1 MLHNTV
7 SAAYRHKRQRFFH
20 ATKASNRC
28 FLLKAPK
35 KFLEVVKIIL
45 ESEST
50 SDLKTSTAETIKN
63 VLQSNFEN
71 IQVSLNLEDIDNSKE
86 HFIVEQFKS
95 SLSKDRKKVYI
106 KNELFHIQYCL
117 PEGTADRN
125 QKYIQTGDSLY
136 EYLENIPFSNSVL
149 QGNNMHYKISDGKLV
164 FSIMYTQRL
173 VLQEP
178 ASPLMGK
185 LYQKDNI
192 RV

>member
-1 MLHNTV
+1 M
-7 SAAYRHKRQRFFH
+7 
-20 ATKASNRC
+20 
-28 FLLKAPK
+28 
-35 KFLEVVKIIL
+35 VKIIL

-50 SDLKTSTAETIKN
+50 SYVNASTAEAIKDT
-63 VLQSNFEN
+63 LQSKFEN

-86 HFIVEQFKS
+86 HFIVEQFIS

-106 KNELFHIQYCL
+106 KNELFLIQYFL

-149 QGNNMHYKISDGKLV
+149 HGNSMHYKISDGKLV

-173 VLQEP
+173 VLQETS
-178 ASPLMGK
+178 SPLMGK
-185 LYQKDNI
+185 LYQKNNI

>member
-1 MLHNTV
+1 M
-7 SAAYRHKRQRFFH
+7 
-20 ATKASNRC
+20 
-28 FLLKAPK
+28 
-35 KFLEVVKIIL
+35 EVVKIIL

-50 SDLKTSTAETIKN
+50 SYVNASTAEAIKDT
-63 VLQSNFEN
+63 LQSKFEN
-71 IQVSLNLEDIDNSKE
+71 IQVSLNLEQ
-86 HFIVEQFKS
+86 FIS

-106 KNELFHIQYCL
+106 KNELFLIQYFL

-149 QGNNMHYKISDGKLV
+149 HGNSMHYKISDGKLV

-173 VLQEP
+173 VLQETS
-178 ASPLMGK
+178 SPLMGK